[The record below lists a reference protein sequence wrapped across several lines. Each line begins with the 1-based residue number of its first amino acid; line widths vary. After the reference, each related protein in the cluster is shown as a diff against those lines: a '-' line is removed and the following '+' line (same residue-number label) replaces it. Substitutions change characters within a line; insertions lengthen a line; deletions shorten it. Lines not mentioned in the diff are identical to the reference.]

1 MKKIFCFLTVRSTS
15 KRLKNKCL
23 LHFGKEKVLEH
34 VIKRCLYFKLNP
46 IICTSNDFS
55 DKKLLY
61 YSYKYRIKIYSGSLN
76 NKVLRWFN
84 CCKKFNIKSFHTID
98 VDDPFFDAISVKK
111 SMKLLQKN
119 IDIDIVKP
127 SPRSSNGGA
136 SEGYSIKLKTL
147 KKIIDSNDLY
157 SKNKNTEM
165 FEKYLKNTNLKV
177 FRLPNSNYETKKIF
191 RLTLDYFED
200 YIFLSCLKSVFS
212 FRSSRRLINKFL
224 DANLSL
230 RKINF
235 FRNKEWKKK
244 QKQIINS

>member
-1 MKKIFCFLTVRSTS
+1 MSTI
-15 KRLKNKCL
+15 L
-23 LHFGKEKVLEH
+23 
-34 VIKRCLYFKLNP
+34 
-46 IICTSNDFS
+46 
-55 DKKLLY
+55 
-61 YSYKYRIKIYSGSLN
+61 
-76 NKVLRWFN
+76 
-84 CCKKFNIKSFHTID
+84 
-98 VDDPFFDAISVKK
+98 FFDAISVKK
-111 SMKLLQKN
+111 SMKLLEKN
-119 IDIDIVKP
+119 IDIVKP
-127 SPRSSNGGA
+127 SLRSSNGGA

-177 FRLPNSNYETKKIF
+177 FRFPNSNYETKKIF